1 MTARAFEETMIE
13 EGQASLDAYELSTGL
28 AAETDFA
35 PETVADAQIDAA
47 QAGIVLLGC
56 LILELASG
64 TKPTVTIQ
72 EIGQA
77 LVGKQSA
84 LLQIIFER
92 DAEIRK
98 LKEGIAVLEGVAE
111 RYSKVQPNWF
121 EKVCLAKHQDR
132 LLRDTARL
140 LAHAINTAENEI
152 FATRWSNVMAY
163 VEDAYEEL
171 KDDYAPE
178 GDEPSGDPCRDYQAE
193 LRDSQIEAQR
203 LK

>member
-1 MTARAFEETMIE
+1 MTARHYEETMIE
-13 EGQASLDAYELSTGL
+13 EGQASLDAYELSAGL
-28 AAETDFA
+28 AAETDFPLDA
-35 PETVADAQIDAA
+35 ADEAQIEAA
-47 QAGIVLLGC
+47 QAGIALLGC
-56 LILELASG
+56 LILELHSG
-64 TKPTVTIQ
+64 TKPTVTLP

-77 LVGKQSA
+77 LVGKPGA

-92 DAEIRK
+92 DTEIRK

-111 RYSKVQPNWF
+111 RYSKVQPNWH
-121 EKVCLAKHQDR
+121 EKVTLAKRQDK
-132 LLRDTARL
+132 LLRQTARL

-178 GDEPSGDPCRDYQAE
+178 GDEPSGDPCRDYQTE